1 MELIEFPARN
11 QMVISSDNS
20 QGESDG
26 SLTTEKVFLTYA
38 DLHKATGISVRTLYQ
53 YATEGKITGMKFGRL
68 VRFDREETLAKLRKL
83 GRKNFV
89 QTS

>member
-1 MELIEFPARN
+1 
-11 QMVISSDNS
+11 MVNSSDNS
-20 QGESDG
+20 QGEVEG

-38 DLHKATGISVRTLYQ
+38 DLEQVTGLKTRTLYK
-53 YATEGKITGMKFGRL
+53 YATEGKINAMRFGRL
-68 VRFDREETLAKLRKL
+68 VKFDREETLAKLRKL

>member
-1 MELIEFPARN
+1 ME
-11 QMVISSDNS
+11 VIQFSTGAKVVNSGDNS
-20 QGESDG
+20 QGESEG

-38 DLHKATGISVRTLYQ
+38 DLEKATGLKTRTLYN
-53 YATEGKITGMKFGRL
+53 YAVAGKIKAMRFGRL
-68 VRFDREETLAKLRKL
+68 IKFDREETLDALRKI